1 MAVDEERSPREG
13 GDCDASDCECARGV
27 PVVPGGPVSV
37 FRPVSREVIENELE
51 RWRGVIERL
60 GNVDDTM

>member
-1 MAVDEERSPREG
+1 MSVDEECSHREDG
-13 GDCDASDCECARGV
+13 GCDAPESECARGV

-37 FRPVSREVIENELE
+37 FRPVSREVIESELE
-51 RWRGVIERL
+51 RWRGVLERL